1 MVAVLNKCQKSL
13 RNTSK
18 GCGRRTVKALS
29 KPNSV
34 LGGALTTEA
43 MDSEE
48 GATESCTT
56 EFTL

>member
-18 GCGRRTVKALS
+18 GYGRSVKALS
-29 KPNSV
+29 KLNPV

-56 EFTL
+56 ESTL

>member
-1 MVAVLNKCQKSL
+1 MAVLTKCQKGL

-18 GCGRRTVKALS
+18 GCGRRTLKALA
-29 KPNSV
+29 KLNPV

-56 EFTL
+56 ESTL